1 MLIAQPVDAAE
12 ITGLI
17 GNTPLIS
24 LKKIA
29 PECPANL
36 LAKLEMQNPS
46 GSIKDRL
53 ALGLIESAI
62 ANGELSPGGTV
73 IEVTSGNTGISVAM
87 LCAIMGYRAM
97 IVMSDKNSEEK
108 QNMMKLFGAELILTP
123 HTVQADDPRSN
134 YSVAQR
140 LAGEVPDSVY
150 LNQFDNPA
158 NIDCHYRT
166 TAREIWEQ
174 TDGNI
179 EAVIAGAGTGGTI
192 SGIGRF
198 FKERDP
204 AIKII
209 ALDPEGSIF
218 AHHYRTG
225 QLKAGEHYEVEGI
238 GGDRPVKALD
248 YSVLDDMI
256 TVSDKEAFM
265 MTRQIAQ
272 VEGVFGGGSSGSAL
286 VGTLKA
292 VEKYGLTGNVVMIFA
307 DSGNRYLS
315 KCYSDS
321 WLKEKGYI

>member
-1 MLIAQPVDAAE
+1 MLIAPHVATAE

-17 GNTPLIS
+17 GHTPLIS
-24 LKKIA
+24 LKRIA
-29 PECPANL
+29 PDCPANL
-36 LAKLEMQNPS
+36 LAKLEMHNPS

-53 ALGLIESAI
+53 ALGLIDSAVRT
-62 ANGELSPGGTV
+62 GELSPGGTV

-87 LCAIMGYRAM
+87 LCAIMGYKAL

-108 QNMMKLFGAELILTP
+108 QNMMKLFGAELVITP
-123 HTVQADDPRSN
+123 HTVQAADPRSN
-134 YSVAQR
+134 YSVADR
-140 LAGEVPDSVY
+140 LAREVPNSVY

-166 TAREIWEQ
+166 TGAEIWEQ

-192 SGIGRF
+192 SGIGKFIKDRN
-198 FKERDP
+198 P

-209 ALDPEGSIF
+209 AIDPEGSIF
-218 AHHYRTG
+218 AHYYRTG

-238 GGDRPVKALD
+238 GGDRQVKALD

-256 TVSDKEAFM
+256 TVSDREAFL
-265 MTRQIAQ
+265 MTRKIAQ
-272 VEGVFGGGSSGSAL
+272 VEGIFAGGSSGSAL
-286 VGTLKA
+286 VGALKA
-292 VEKYGLTGNVVMIFA
+292 VKKYGLTGNVVMIFA

-315 KCYSDS
+315 KCYSDR
-321 WLKEKGYI
+321 WLREKGYY